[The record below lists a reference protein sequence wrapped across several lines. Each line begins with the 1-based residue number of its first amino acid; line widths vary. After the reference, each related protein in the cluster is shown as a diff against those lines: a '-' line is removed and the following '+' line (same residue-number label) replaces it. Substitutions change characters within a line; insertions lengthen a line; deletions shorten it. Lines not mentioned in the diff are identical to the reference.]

1 MDGWSVIQC
10 SGKDLVESSFINTSS
25 FISIFSDSV
34 LEIYNP
40 FSLGLRYSVN
50 LLSRLHHL
58 PMRRLCSC
66 LSCRVKREIRI
77 FWVNFFCLSWKSAIL
92 LPSVHASWRYEKV
105 YWLLPVIFFF
115 TDLLTNYLHFP
126 LMNDFFV
133 LFWYPQKILYIKT
146 NSLSKRSLSNS
157 SNTRSKNSIVF
168 V

>member
-1 MDGWSVIQC
+1 MDGWSVIQY

-40 FSLGLRYSVN
+40 FGLGLRYSVN
-50 LLSRLHHL
+50 LPSRLHHL
-58 PMRRLCSC
+58 PMRRLCWS
-66 LSCRVKREIRI
+66 LSCRVKREIWI
-77 FWVNFFCLSWKSAIL
+77 FWVNFFVCLESQQ
-92 LPSVHASWRYEKV
+92 
-105 YWLLPVIFFF
+105 FFYHMFMLHEGMRKF
-115 TDLLTNYLHFP
+115 TDCFLLFFLHWSPYYLHFP

-133 LFWYPQKILYIKT
+133 LFWYPQKIRYIRT

-157 SNTRSKNSIVF
+157 SNTRSKNTIVF